1 MNNLPSKE
9 AGSAAGSMAGAVQSR
24 LSKGLSGT
32 VQVPGDK
39 SMSHR
44 ALILG
49 ALAEGKTRIRGLLQG
64 DDVLRTAACLRA
76 MGVSIERRD
85 GVFHVIGRRWQPS
98 DRGLYCGNAGTGVR
112 LLMGAVA
119 GQQIA
124 ASFDGDASLRARPMG
139 RILAPLRKMGLC
151 AEDQDGKLPVS
162 LEASP
167 LKGIVWEMQNASAQ
181 VKSAIMLAALGA
193 EGETIIEEP
202 VRSRDHTERM
212 IKAFGGALTISATGE
227 GGRRISLT
235 GPQRLTA
242 TDITIPGDP
251 SSAAFLLVAALLTK
265 GSEITVQN
273 VLLNPLRT
281 GFLEALKEMGADLS
295 LGNEHDAGGEPVG
308 DITARFSELKAI
320 HIGPERAA
328 SMIDEY
334 PILAVAAA
342 FTKGTSRFE
351 GLAELRLKESDRLAA
366 IADGLAGNGVTR
378 RLGEDWLEID
388 GGAVSG
394 GGEVATHM
402 DHRIA
407 MSFLVMGLATKLP
420 VTIDSSAMI
429 ATSFPGFIA
438 LMQGLGAKLTQE
450 S

>member
-1 MNNLPSKE
+1 
-9 AGSAAGSMAGAVQSR
+9 MAEAVQSC
-24 LSKGLSGT
+24 LSKGLSGI

-44 ALILG
+44 ALIFG
-49 ALAEGKTRIRGLLQG
+49 ALAEGETRIRGLLKG

-76 MGVSIERRD
+76 MGVSIECRE
-85 GVFHVIGRRWQPS
+85 GVFHIIGRRWQAPE
-98 DRGLYCGNAGTGVR
+98 RGLYCGNAGTGVR

-124 ASFDGDASLRARPMG
+124 ASFDGDVSLRARPMG
-139 RILAPLRKMGLC
+139 RILEPLREMGLK
-151 AEDQDGKLPVS
+151 ATDQDGKLPVS
-162 LEASP
+162 LEGGS
-167 LKGIVWEMQNASAQ
+167 LKGIFWKMQNASAQ

-212 IKAFGGALTISATGE
+212 IEAFGGVISVTPMGE

-235 GPQRLTA
+235 GPQKLTA
-242 TDITIPGDP
+242 TNITIPGDP

-281 GFLEALKEMGADLS
+281 GFLEVLKEMGADLS
-295 LGNEHDAGGEPVG
+295 LANERHEGGEPVA
-308 DITARFSELKAI
+308 DITARFSALTAI

-342 FTKGTSRFE
+342 FAKGTSRFE

-366 IADGLAGNGVTR
+366 IAGGLAGNGVTR

-407 MSFLVMGLATKLP
+407 MSFLIMGLATKLP

-429 ATSFPGFIA
+429 ATSFPGFIS
-438 LMQGLGAKLTQE
+438 LLQSLGAKVE
-450 S
+450 